1 MEIAKI
7 LQFSEAEICDDEA
20 ASPFVISDNSGP
32 LWRLPDNMDDLEP
45 TKKQTMVAHHPYID
59 TIPFKGFRDR
69 MLDYVRYGEE
79 TGDYSREE
87 KVCAAMY
94 ESWGVWGQVPWEG
107 RSWEIGEAF
116 AR

>member
-1 MEIAKI
+1 MN
-7 LQFSEAEICDDEA
+7 DDDT
-20 ASPFVISDNSGP
+20 ASPFVISDSSTSP
-32 LWRLPDNMDDLEP
+32 LKLPEDMDDLEP
-45 TKKQTMVAHHPYID
+45 TKKQTTIAHHPYID
-59 TIPFKGFRDR
+59 TVPFKGFRDR
-69 MLDYVRYGEE
+69 LLEYVRYGEE

-87 KVCAAMY
+87 KVCAGMC